1 MKKSLFAIA
10 MIACACLAANAG
22 RTIYVSAATGND
34 AVADGSEQ
42 WRSKARMSDDDIA
55 RFRRIIITREK
66 HCSRYY
72 SAQ

>member
-34 AVADGSEQ
+34 AVADGSAA
-42 WRSKARMSDDDIA
+42 KP
-55 RFRRIIITREK
+55 
-66 HCSRYY
+66 YY
-72 SAQ
+72 SLQKAIDHA